1 MAAEKTKNA
10 KSKKTPQKKKPVN
23 SAVLK
28 ILLIFFVAIA
38 LIFIAA
44 RTIGGITLTTIT
56 SDIKVFFQSLGSGD
70 GFPYKTTGEP
80 SEMFLCDGKNIF
92 TASEDKTL
100 LLSPSAKVISELPVE
115 YGKPVFEY
123 NNGRVLIYDRD
134 SAKIRI
140 QNKSETVFET
150 EFENP
155 VSAAAIGRKGNYA
168 VALQPS
174 GSETVLTVFKKNNK
188 EQFKHSFKGERITD
202 IDLSDDGKYAVVSTI
217 SSKDAQVNSKV
228 CVFKFDSKKEV
239 VSFDFAKSAVVS
251 VKYDKSHNITVISN
265 TGRAYIKDN
274 STLGS
279 IDEFSPDILF
289 KFSNTSGKYSAVA
302 LKKYGSDNIG
312 SVRIYKDDKISET
325 IEINKEV
332 KDVFCTDDYTAV
344 LTFDSVMIYKNTNGK
359 LKKEVTAASSINE
372 ISVRNKKIY
381 MLSPSEITCEK
392 FR

>member
-10 KSKKTPQKKKPVN
+10 KTKKTPQKKKPVN

-80 SEMFLCDGKNIF
+80 SEMILCDGKNIF

-150 EFENP
+150 EFENT

-202 IDLSDDGKYAVVSTI
+202 IDLSDDGKYAAVSTI

-228 CVFKFDSKKEV
+228 YVFKFDSKKEV

-251 VKYDKSHNITVISN
+251 VEYDKSHNITVISN

-274 STLGS
+274 SSLGRE
-279 IDEFSPDILF
+279 DAFSPDILF
-289 KFSNTSGKYSAVA
+289 KFSNTSGKDSAVA

-312 SVRIYKDDKISET
+312 SVRIYNGDKLSET
-325 IEINKEV
+325 VEINKEV
-332 KDVFCTDDYTAV
+332 KDVFCTEKYTAV
-344 LTFDSVMIYKNTNGK
+344 LTADSVMIYKNTNGK
-359 LKKEVTAASSINE
+359 LKKEVPADSSVNE